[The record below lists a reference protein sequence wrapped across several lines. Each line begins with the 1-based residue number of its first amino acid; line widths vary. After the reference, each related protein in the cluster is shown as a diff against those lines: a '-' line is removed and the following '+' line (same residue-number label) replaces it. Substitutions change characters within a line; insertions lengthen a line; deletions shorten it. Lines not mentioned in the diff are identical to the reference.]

1 MPTFST
7 ADSSAADRTR
17 PTADGTVKV
26 TLETPLPTSA
36 PTQASQS
43 PPLSVCPLNQQ
54 SPDRR
59 REAGGLGK
67 KTHTHTNVAFF
78 PSRCQIEAPAPSKT
92 ADSTGVRRF
101 ERSDNESNHGASPP
115 PTTAAATVTAVFSPS
130 VAASRSAAR
139 VDGSQLHMRR
149 DPARSPIDAQR
160 IASLQFPGF
169 GARWARFD
177 TSISPRTNKTRH
189 RHEYPCEP

>member
-7 ADSSAADRTR
+7 ADSSFADRTR
-17 PTADGTVKV
+17 TTADGTVKV
-26 TLETPLPTSA
+26 TLETSLPTSA
-36 PTQASQS
+36 PTQPSQS
-43 PPLSVCPLNQQ
+43 PR
-54 SPDRR
+54 SPSAPFINKAPTDDG
-59 REAGGLGK
+59 REAWGK
-67 KTHTHTNVAFF
+67 KHIHERRFF
-78 PSRCQIEAPAPSKT
+78 RCQIEASAPSKT

-101 ERSDNESNHGASPP
+101 EPSDNASNHGASPP
-115 PTTAAATVTAVFSPS
+115 TTATVTAVFSPS

-149 DPARSPIDAQR
+149 DPARSPIDRQR

-177 TSISPRTNKTRH
+177 TSIPLRTNKTRH
-189 RHEYPCEP
+189 RCEHPCEP